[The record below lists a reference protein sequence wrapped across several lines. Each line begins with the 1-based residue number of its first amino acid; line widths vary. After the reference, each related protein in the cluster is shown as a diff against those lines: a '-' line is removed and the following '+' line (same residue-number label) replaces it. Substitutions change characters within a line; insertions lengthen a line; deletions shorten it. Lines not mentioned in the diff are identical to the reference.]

1 MSYITYDK
9 NGYISIPDILK
20 CGQPFIF
27 VTGGR
32 GTGKTYGAL
41 KYVLESGRRFMWMR
55 RTQGETDM
63 INKPEF
69 QPFKVLN
76 EDLER
81 NIQPHPISKGS
92 AAFIDEDADGD
103 PLGYTCALS
112 TIANMRGFDASDV
125 ELLIYDEFI
134 PERHKSSMKAE
145 GDALLNAYETLN
157 RNREL
162 QGRPPMQLLALS
174 NSNNLDNAIF
184 NDLGLVDIAEQME
197 TLEKDEWIDEERG
210 LAIFFLNRSPV
221 SSKKGRTALYKFAA
235 GSSYNEMALSNQFND
250 FREHKSVKRNLN
262 EYIPIAQVGELCIY
276 RHKSNHRYYGTRKKS
291 GVFRNI
297 YTNSEKDQLA
307 FVRAYPL
314 LYDLYLRKKIDFSD
328 YASEILFR
336 RLY

>member
-1 MSYITYDK
+1 MFINYDE
-9 NGYISIPDILK
+9 NGYISIPALLA

-76 EDLER
+76 DDLGR

-92 AAFIDEDADGD
+92 AAFIDDDAGD
-103 PLGYTCALS
+103 EPIGYTCALS

-162 QGRPPMQLLALS
+162 QGKPPMQLLALS
-174 NSNNLDNAIF
+174 NSNNLDNAIY
-184 NDLGLVDIAEQME
+184 NDLQLVDICEQME
-197 TLEKDEWIDEERG
+197 TLEKEEYIDDKRG
-210 LAIFFLNRSPV
+210 LAIFFLNASPM
-221 SSKKGRTALYKFAA
+221 SGKKRKTALYKFAE
-235 GSSYNEMALSNQFND
+235 GSEFNEMALANQFND
-250 FREHKSVKRNLN
+250 FRQHKSVKRNLN
-262 EYIPIAQVGELCIY
+262 EYIPIAQVGKLCVY

-297 YTNSEKDQLA
+297 FTNSEKDLLA

-314 LYDLYLRKKIDFSD
+314 LYDLYLKNKIDFSD

>member
-1 MSYITYDK
+1 MYIHYDK
-9 NGYISIPDILK
+9 NGYISIPEILK

-41 KYVLESGRRFMWMR
+41 KYVLQSGRRFMWMR

-76 EDLER
+76 EDFDR

-134 PERHKSSMKAE
+134 PERHKASMKAE
-145 GDALLNAYETLN
+145 GNALLNAYETLN

-162 QGRPPMQLLALS
+162 QGKPPMQLLALS

-184 NDLGLVDIAEQME
+184 NDLGLVDICEQMV
-197 TLEKDEWIDEERG
+197 TLEEDERVDPERG

-221 SSKKGRTALYKFAA
+221 SDKKSRTALYKFAA
-235 GSSYNEMALSNQFND
+235 GSAYNEMALENQFND
-250 FREHKSVKRNLN
+250 FREHVSVKRNLT
-262 EYIPIAQVGELCIY
+262 EYVPVAQVDKLCIY
-276 RHKSNHRYYGTRKKS
+276 RHKSNKRYYCTRKKA
-291 GVFRNI
+291 GVFRNVF
-297 YTNSEKDQLA
+297 TSSEKDALA

>member
-1 MSYITYDK
+1 MSYINYDK
-9 NGYISIPDILK
+9 NGYIRIPDLLS
-20 CGQPFIF
+20 CGMPFIF

-32 GTGKTYGAL
+32 GTGKTYGAM
-41 KYVLESGRRFMWMR
+41 KYVLQSGRRFMWMR

-69 QPFKVLN
+69 NPFKVIN
-76 EDLER
+76 EDYDR

-92 AAFIDEDADGD
+92 AAFIDEDESDE
-103 PLGYTCALS
+103 PIGYTCALS

-134 PERHKSSMKAE
+134 PEQHKTSMKAE

-162 QGRPPMQLLALS
+162 KGEKPMQLLALS
-174 NSNNLDNAIF
+174 NSNRLDNAIY
-184 NDLGLVDIAEQME
+184 NDLGLVDICEQME
-197 TLEKDEWIDEERG
+197 TLEEDERIDEERG

-221 SSKKGRTALYKFAA
+221 SDKKSRTALYKFAS
-235 GSSYNEMALSNQFND
+235 GSSFNEMALENQFND
-250 FREHKSVKRNLN
+250 FREHRSVKRNLT
-262 EYIPIAQVGELCIY
+262 EYIPIAAVGDLCVY
-276 RHKSNHRYYGTRKKS
+276 RHKSNKRYYCTRKKS

-297 YTNSEKDQLA
+297 FTKSEKDQRA
-307 FVRAYPL
+307 FVRQYPL
-314 LYDLYLRKKIDFSD
+314 LYDLYLRRKIDFSD

-336 RLY
+336 QLY